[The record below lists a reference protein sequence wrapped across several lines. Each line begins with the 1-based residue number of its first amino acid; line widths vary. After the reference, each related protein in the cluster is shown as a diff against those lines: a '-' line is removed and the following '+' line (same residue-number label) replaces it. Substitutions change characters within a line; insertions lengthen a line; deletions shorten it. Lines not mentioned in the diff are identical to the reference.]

1 VLSARTAPRTG
12 LASDGADI
20 VEGAILRGQ
29 RPRAS
34 VPPPPMRVHLH
45 PQRRTVEV
53 QGRRRVG
60 QLLIELGILP
70 GTAMVIRGELLLTEG
85 EVLEDVDE
93 VEIRAVIS
101 GGTG

>member
-1 VLSARTAPRTG
+1 
-12 LASDGADI
+12 
-20 VEGAILRGQ
+20 
-29 RPRAS
+29 
-34 VPPPPMRVHLH
+34 MRVHLH